1 MLVQDLADVWEPW
14 VIGDWKAWAVGRF
27 SLNLD
32 KSLGSCQVLNFV
44 KSCTYHFWPVPPLE
58 KLLLEDPEMVA
69 EIPGVG
75 ADAEEAIGQR
85 VWDVFGDVA
94 RMAASRTQI
103 STFGTWF
110 DVQVGSDVPLLSD

>member
-1 MLVQDLADVWEPW
+1 MLKQDLADVGEPGI
-14 VIGDWKAWAVGRF
+14 IGDWKARAVGRL
-27 SLNLD
+27 SLYLD
-32 KSLGSCQVLNFV
+32 KSLRSCKILDFV

-75 ADAEEAIGQR
+75 ANAEEAVGQR

-94 RMAASRTQI
+94 GMAASRTEI
-103 STFGTWF
+103 SALGSWF
-110 DVQVGSDVPLLSD
+110 DVQIGFDVPFLSD